1 MVNSYFMYRNRV
13 KLGERCNVLQC
24 TVMFLSGG
32 AQRLGNAGMFYCSF
46 FEEIGRAS
54 LGIQIELRNSVNL
67 RIPPLTNLYIF
78 LKNEHYTTTTRLDMN
93 W

>member
-1 MVNSYFMYRNRV
+1 
-13 KLGERCNVLQC
+13 
-24 TVMFLSGG
+24 
-32 AQRLGNAGMFYCSF
+32 MFYCSF

-67 RIPPLTNLYIF
+67 RIPSLTNLYIF